1 MNHVIKNSLQ
11 KFLPKHAHDANVI
24 FIVDTSRSIDRLDIQ
39 QVGDDI
45 YAIVHE
51 LGISVVVLYVDYT
64 YRGCQSFQPGELVE
78 LYPIGGGGTNF
89 RPGFE
94 HLEAHY
100 PQPDILFYLT
110 DGRGALYPDDP
121 SYPVVWLQVGSV
133 HFFNPPFGEVVRLC
147 RHAA

>member
-1 MNHVIKNSLQ
+1 MNHLIKDSLQ
-11 KFLPKHAHDANVI
+11 KYLPKHAHDANII

-39 QVGDDI
+39 PVRDDI
-45 YAIVHE
+45 HAIVQE
-51 LGISVVVLYVDYT
+51 LGISVVVLYVDYK
-64 YRGCQSFQPGELVE
+64 YRGCQAFQPGESVE

-94 HLEAHY
+94 HLEKHY

-133 HFFNPPFGEVVRLC
+133 HFFNPPFGEIVRMS